1 MEQLS
6 YLLWCTQGV
15 KAVFQGAATLRNVP
29 SAGARHAFETYLLI
43 NKVEGITPGLYR
55 FLGLEHSLI
64 PVLLDKDIADK
75 ITKACLNQNFVKSS
89 AVTFLW
95 IAVPYRMNWRYG
107 ERGYRYLYLDAGH
120 VCQNLYISAE
130 SINCGTCAIAA
141 YADDELNQI
150 LGLDGKEQFVI
161 YLATV
166 GLK

>member
-1 MEQLS
+1 MDQLS

-15 KAVFQGAATLRNVP
+15 KEVFQGTATLRNVP

-43 NKVEGITPGLYR
+43 NNVDGITPGLYR
-55 FLGLEHSLI
+55 FLILEHSLLS
-64 PVLLDKDIADK
+64 VSLDKDMADK
-75 ITKACLNQNFVKSS
+75 ITQACLNQTFIKSS

-95 IAVPYRMNWRYG
+95 IAVPDRMNWRYG

-130 SINCGTCAIAA
+130 SIDCGTCAIAA
-141 YADDELNQI
+141 YTDDELNQI

-166 GLK
+166 GKN